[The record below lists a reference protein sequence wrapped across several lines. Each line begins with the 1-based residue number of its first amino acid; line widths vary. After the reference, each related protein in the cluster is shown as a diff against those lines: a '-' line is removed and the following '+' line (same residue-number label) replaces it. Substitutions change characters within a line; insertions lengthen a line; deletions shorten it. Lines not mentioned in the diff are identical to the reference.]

1 MARSSL
7 CAVFI
12 KTKVNNGNNNNKR
25 IMTIRILEFHQEI
38 KKKKKNLEF
47 LILKFFSRAIVYN
60 SGRLA
65 HQNFKHFPS
74 RCCMDSKFESKNYFP

>member
-1 MARSSL
+1 
-7 CAVFI
+7 
-12 KTKVNNGNNNNKR
+12 
-25 IMTIRILEFHQEI
+25 MTIRILEFHQEI
-38 KKKKKNLEF
+38 LKKKIGIFNF
-47 LILKFFSRAIVYN
+47 KFFSRAIVYN

>member
-12 KTKVNNGNNNNKR
+12 KTKGNNGNNNNKR

-38 KKKKKNLEF
+38 KKKKK
-47 LILKFFSRAIVYN
+47 IW
-60 SGRLA
+60 
-65 HQNFKHFPS
+65 NF
-74 RCCMDSKFESKNYFP
+74 